1 MTIKTNVGKLKSID
15 ELTDEAVDTIVEF
28 LEDNQYEDWALPMGN
43 AYRDNNHYPN
53 LYENE
58 EYSLNEELGRLDPY
72 ELLRMGAD
80 DWCESADYFR
90 YDGYDLSTTDDVW
103 EDVDLEDFARDILDG
118 DYFRHLPDALQ
129 EIVDEYEEAKEK
141 IENYN
146 EGRAMAEEVIAKF
159 TNCEA
164 DVTDLLQCLDKLVR
178 NDDYWSEE
186 E

>member
-1 MTIKTNVGKLKSID
+1 MTIKTNTGKLKTLD
-15 ELTDEAVDTIVEF
+15 ELTDETVDQIVEF
-28 LEDNQYEDWALPMGN
+28 LEDNSYEDYALGLGN
-43 AYRDNNHYPN
+43 AYRENNHYSV

-58 EYSLNEELGRLDPY
+58 EDVLNGELQNLNPY
-72 ELLRMGAD
+72 QLLNMGAD
-80 DWCESADYFR
+80 DWCSSDAYFR

-103 EDVDLEDFARDILDG
+103 DDVDLEDFARDILDG
-118 DYFRHLPDALQ
+118 YYYNDIPRELQ
-129 EIVDEYEEAKEK
+129 DIVDEYEETKEK

-164 DVTDLLQCLDKLVR
+164 DVTDLLQTLDKLVR
-178 NDDYWSEE
+178 NDDYWKEE